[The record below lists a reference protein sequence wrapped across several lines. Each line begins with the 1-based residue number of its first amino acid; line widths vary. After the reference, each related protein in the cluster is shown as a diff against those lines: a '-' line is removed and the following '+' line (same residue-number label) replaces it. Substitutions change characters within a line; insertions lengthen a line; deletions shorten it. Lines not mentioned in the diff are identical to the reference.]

1 MSHTMQAY
9 IYSQPGG
16 PEVLEKVERGKP
28 VPGAGE
34 VLIKVAA
41 FGLNRAD
48 VQQRIGVYP
57 PPPGASDIPG
67 LEVAGTI
74 EALGPDVE
82 RWATGDRVAALLAS
96 GGYAE
101 YVTAPAEVLF
111 PVPQDMDLSQA
122 AGLPE
127 VASTVVSNIFD
138 QGELRSG
145 QTILIH
151 GGAGGIGSM
160 AIQLAKAAGARVL
173 VTASS
178 SQKLAYCTELGADAG
193 INYATEDVLT
203 RVKELT
209 EDTGVDLILDVVGA
223 KYLAM
228 NLKAL
233 AVGGRLVIIGLQGGR
248 KAEADLGLML
258 SKRLRIIAT
267 TLRSRPLEE
276 KAGIVHRTVQRLTPL
291 LQDRSLELNV
301 ERSFGFDE
309 LAAAHEYFDSGE
321 HKGKIVVTLH

>member
-1 MSHTMQAY
+1 MAQTMKAY

-16 PEVLEKVERGKP
+16 PEVLQKIERARP
-28 VPGAGE
+28 MPAEDE

-48 VQQRIGVYP
+48 VQQRKGVYP

-74 EALGPDVE
+74 EAVGAAV
-82 RWATGDRVAALLAS
+82 RHWKVGDRVAALLAS

-101 YVTAPAEVLF
+101 YVAVPAPLLF
-111 PVPQDMDLSQA
+111 PVPGSMDLTEA
-122 AGLPE
+122 AALPE
-127 VASTVVSNIFD
+127 VSSTVVSNLFD
-138 QGELRSG
+138 QGELEAG
-145 QTILIH
+145 QTVLIH

-178 SQKLAYCTELGADAG
+178 QEKLDYCMTLGADEG
-193 INYATEDVLT
+193 INYAQADVLEK
-203 RVKELT
+203 VDELT
-209 EDTGVDLILDVVGA
+209 GGQGVDLILDVVGA
-223 KYLAM
+223 KYLSM

-233 AVGGRLVIIGLQGGR
+233 ATGGRLVIIGLQGGR

-258 SKRLRIIAT
+258 NKRLRIIAT
-267 TLRSRPLEE
+267 TLRSRPLGE
-276 KAGIVHRTVQRLTPL
+276 KAGIVQRTVERVKPL
-291 LQDRSLELNV
+291 LEQGQLQLNV
-301 ERSFGFDE
+301 GRVFDFDSVG
-309 LAAAHEYFDSGE
+309 AAHEYFDAGE
-321 HKGKIVVTLH
+321 HKGKIVIQLP